1 MMRTIG
7 AISDTHGLL
16 RPQAVAAL
24 AGCDP
29 IIHAGDVGTP
39 DVLARLGALAPVHAV
54 RGNVDQGAWSANL
67 PVTQR
72 IEIDGFRIYVL
83 HILAELD
90 PQAAENV
97 DAVIYGHSHQPKIET
112 KNGTLFFNPGSA
124 GPRRFRLPITV
135 GRMTAEHGKLRAEIV
150 ELSVERW
157 HRDVTPEPVRQR
169 VHSRITSAA
178 APHLFGFDMIANVAE
193 ADEHV
198 RTAKKYIYEQERLIE
213 RLADQGQNTDAAF
226 GLLNLLNRSLRL
238 FERYR
243 VFLDRVSSLQR

>member
-1 MMRTIG
+1 MLTDRAMETVRGVPLSRAQHRPCLSRTDNHFPLVFGSRRTHAWSGMMRTIG

-16 RPQAVAAL
+16 RPQALAAL

-29 IIHAGDVGTP
+29 IIHAGDVGSR

-54 RGNVDQGAWSANL
+54 RGNVDHGAWSANL

-83 HILAELD
+83 HILAQLD
-90 PQAAENV
+90 SQAADNV

-150 ELSVERW
+150 ELSVER
-157 HRDVTPEPVRQR
+157 
-169 VHSRITSAA
+169 
-178 APHLFGFDMIANVAE
+178 
-193 ADEHV
+193 
-198 RTAKKYIYEQERLIE
+198 
-213 RLADQGQNTDAAF
+213 
-226 GLLNLLNRSLRL
+226 
-238 FERYR
+238 
-243 VFLDRVSSLQR
+243 

>member
-16 RPQAVAAL
+16 RPQALAAL

-29 IIHAGDVGTP
+29 IIHAGDVGSP

-54 RGNVDQGAWSANL
+54 RGNVDHGAWSANL

-90 PQAAENV
+90 PQAADKV

-112 KNGTLFFNPGSA
+112 KTTLFQSGQCRAAP
-124 GPRRFRLPITV
+124 LPPT
-135 GRMTAEHGKLRAEIV
+135 H
-150 ELSVERW
+150 
-157 HRDVTPEPVRQR
+157 
-169 VHSRITSAA
+169 HSR
-178 APHLFGFDMIANVAE
+178 PHDRGAWQVA
-193 ADEHV
+193 
-198 RTAKKYIYEQERLIE
+198 RR
-213 RLADQGQNTDAAF
+213 
-226 GLLNLLNRSLRL
+226 NR
-238 FERYR
+238 
-243 VFLDRVSSLQR
+243 

>member
-16 RPQAVAAL
+16 RPQALAAL

-29 IIHAGDVGTP
+29 IIHAGDVGSP

-54 RGNVDQGAWSANL
+54 RGNVDHGAWSAKL
-67 PVTQR
+67 PMTRR

-90 PQAAENV
+90 PQAAGNV

-150 ELSVERW
+150 ELSVER
-157 HRDVTPEPVRQR
+157 
-169 VHSRITSAA
+169 
-178 APHLFGFDMIANVAE
+178 
-193 ADEHV
+193 
-198 RTAKKYIYEQERLIE
+198 
-213 RLADQGQNTDAAF
+213 
-226 GLLNLLNRSLRL
+226 
-238 FERYR
+238 
-243 VFLDRVSSLQR
+243 